1 MRTLQQLRAQARQA
15 FRTASFLPPMA
26 ALASLLV
33 MGFWMQD
40 WPYAQDAQGAQQD
53 TGQGTPAAAPH
64 DAQHLAQQL
73 AQRLSGPASEQ
84 TDPQPWAL
92 LGRTR
97 AVTGDWA
104 GAAAAFAQATQHA
117 AQDAS
122 LWAERARAVM
132 ALARQQQQAPPAAAR
147 EWVAQA
153 LRLDPQ
159 EPLALTLA
167 GDLAYAAGDLT
178 NAQQQ
183 WQAAERSAKA
193 QREVDTPLLAG
204 LQERLASLNAAL
216 AATHSALAK

>member
-1 MRTLQQLRAQARQA
+1 MRTLQQLQAQARQA
-15 FRTASFLPPMA
+15 FRAASFLPPMA

-33 MGFWMQD
+33 MGLWTQD
-40 WPYAQDAQGAQQD
+40 WPHAPDAQ
-53 TGQGTPAAAPH
+53 QGMPAAAPH
-64 DAQHLAQQL
+64 DAQHLAQRL
-73 AQRLSGPASEQ
+73 AQRLSDPASAQ

-97 AVTGDWA
+97 AVTGDWV

-122 LWAERARAVM
+122 LWAERAHAVM
-132 ALARQQQQAPPAAAR
+132 ALARQEQQAPPAAAR
-147 EWVAQA
+147 DWVAQA

-167 GDLAYAAGDLT
+167 GDLAYAAGNLT
-178 NAQQQ
+178 DAQQQ
-183 WQAAERSAKA
+183 WQAAERSARM